1 MKIKLCGFTELE
13 PLKFAISCGCDFV
26 GFVFYEK
33 SPRYLN
39 IESAK
44 FLFSNIIDD
53 DVQKVSVLVNPSL
66 DFLKQLNDNL
76 DIDFWQFHGDE
87 NVEFLEKVKSF
98 FPKIK
103 IIKAFR
109 ISCKEDLQNVN
120 QFNFVAD
127 LFLFDNKIAG
137 SGNYFDWEILKNF
150 HHQKEWFLSGGL
162 NIDNICQALEVTR
175 AKMLDISSGIEII
188 KGKKSKELINELMSF
203 LKQNISVQNL

>member
-76 DIDFWQFHGDE
+76 DIDFWQ
-87 NVEFLEKVKSF
+87 SF
-98 FPKIK
+98 TEHT
-103 IIKAFR
+103 R
-109 ISCKEDLQNVN
+109 
-120 QFNFVAD
+120 
-127 LFLFDNKIAG
+127 
-137 SGNYFDWEILKNF
+137 YFIFTLYN
-150 HHQKEWFLSGGL
+150 
-162 NIDNICQALEVTR
+162 
-175 AKMLDISSGIEII
+175 
-188 KGKKSKELINELMSF
+188 
-203 LKQNISVQNL
+203 